1 MKAKFLLTILA
12 VSFCSI
18 LFSSCTEEQ
27 VVPATGDTKTHKGVE
42 RTDDGF

>member
-1 MKAKFLLTILA
+1 MKTKFLLTLLA
-12 VSFCSI
+12 IVFCSA

-27 VVPATGDTKTHKGVE
+27 VAPATGDTKTHKGVE